1 MARVLR
7 REDVQMTQ
15 IAEEDKPQADGT
27 YRVRCMQCG
36 KSVSSPLR
44 DPVTI
49 RAWVIC
55 PECIEKYGVDGG
67 RARV

>member
-1 MARVLR
+1 MKPEPVDISRHQEGV
-7 REDVQMTQ
+7 EQMS
-15 IAEEDKPQADGT
+15 DGT
-27 YRVRCMQCG
+27 YRVRCMVCS
-36 KSVSSPLR
+36 KSVSSPLAE
-44 DPVTI
+44 PVTV